1 MAQAVETI
9 IEIDGRKIKAFTS
22 LQLSQSIYAHHEFRL
37 ECFAEAIGE
46 NISTVFNES
55 SDLIGATVHIQV
67 TPVPEQSKLSFFGII
82 TKVEAASLNGHPGS
96 IVISGCSPTILF
108 DQGLHCRSWMRKSIN
123 GMINDAL
130 DQVSADWLKR
140 KIKAKYNGTIY
151 YEVQYNETAWQ
162 FINRL
167 AGTFGEWLYYDGEK
181 LVLGERSD
189 QKVNMTFGV
198 QLSRFV
204 LGVELRSG
212 KLNSMASDYV
222 TNQVYESLI
231 EDLANKAG
239 HNDIGAKALAKS
251 EQLFGAQTKYWQY
264 QSIRSKE
271 QLDSAMS
278 TRAIIQTSDIVRMT
292 GCSDLPGLRPGD
304 IIAVKKE
311 EKVSDYRII
320 SIEHQWDGTGN
331 YTNEFVSIP
340 ASVKM
345 PPVKPPKPPYCA
357 TQGAIVSNNYDDAN
371 LGRVR
376 VRFHWMGA
384 KEESPYLRMVSPYT
398 GDGNGLF
405 MLPETGAEVMVA
417 FVDGNAASPY
427 VIGVVYNGKTKTTFG
442 NDGNDIKIIQTR
454 SGIKILMN
462 DKDGSIV
469 MEDKSGNGV
478 TMDGSGTVTMRSTGE
493 MQLACGESKIVL
505 NKDGTIEISG
515 HEVKIN
521 GMGEVALKTNG
532 YARIQ
537 AQTMVELKS
546 DEIVL
551 N

>member
-1 MAQAVETI
+1 
-9 IEIDGRKIKAFTS
+9 
-22 LQLSQSIYAHHEFRL
+22 
-37 ECFAEAIGE
+37 
-46 NISTVFNES
+46 
-55 SDLIGATVHIQV
+55 
-67 TPVPEQSKLSFFGII
+67 
-82 TKVEAASLNGHPGS
+82 
-96 IVISGCSPTILF
+96 
-108 DQGLHCRSWMRKSIN
+108 
-123 GMINDAL
+123 
-130 DQVSADWLKR
+130 
-140 KIKAKYNGTIY
+140 
-151 YEVQYNETAWQ
+151 
-162 FINRL
+162 
-167 AGTFGEWLYYDGEK
+167 
-181 LVLGERSD
+181 
-189 QKVNMTFGV
+189 
-198 QLSRFV
+198 
-204 LGVELRSG
+204 
-212 KLNSMASDYV
+212 
-222 TNQVYESLI
+222 
-231 EDLANKAG
+231 
-239 HNDIGAKALAKS
+239 
-251 EQLFGAQTKYWQY
+251 
-264 QSIRSKE
+264 
-271 QLDSAMS
+271 
-278 TRAIIQTSDIVRMT
+278 
-292 GCSDLPGLRPGD
+292 
-304 IIAVKKE
+304 
-311 EKVSDYRII
+311 
-320 SIEHQWDGTGN
+320 
-331 YTNEFVSIP
+331 
-340 ASVKM
+340 
-345 PPVKPPKPPYCA
+345 
-357 TQGAIVSNNYDDAN
+357 
-371 LGRVR
+371 
-376 VRFHWMGA
+376 MGA